1 MEDDALKSGQTK
13 TENGATAW
21 ATNALAS
28 QMGLDNPVVETMV
41 NILVTLWS
49 ATGTKTDTIREKTF
63 EFLNAAK
70 KLQETDQESA
80 NNFLSLFM
88 AFTLYVRSV
97 RNGKGRKDESRA
109 SLLPICLEFVD
120 QHEQLVE
127 MLLTSYFTQGYW
139 KDAWLLL
146 EEENLDANIR
156 RLVLQ
161 ILAGRLLKDFQI
173 CESISK
179 LDAKSDPVERE
190 LLVKQLSNCAK
201 FCPQVKGQKKGP
213 KAKNYIA
220 VCLPLAQLL
229 FPQIPQD
236 TWYYRNKEGKL
247 DTSEKYQVGEKTP
260 AYYKWRSL
268 LKKYKEFMKKLRD
281 NIPFVEKY
289 LHNGTYQEVN
299 PKMLTS
305 VNKMRLND
313 ALKNKPPRYLKPG
326 AKTNIPKKKL
336 AELRQKY
343 GNQKRVD
350 DNDRDLCLERMEKH
364 EKELTKKQEEKKAKL
379 AALRQKLNDVDDSDQ
394 ELKAELEAEM
404 QALQEEKITNFSA
417 GTPIDVLK
425 AYRGCNDVNP
435 TFESCIAELALGPF
449 SNLLHESILCMS
461 DTSGSMNKY
470 GYNYVPFSED
480 NLAMPIDVCVAM
492 TAFFAMHAPAGWRNR
507 YIQLNTEPSIED
519 VEKVLGHQPSF
530 FEFCK
535 HMLSHRFD
543 FGSTNFEGV
552 LETLKTLFTGAES
565 KNLPRYLIMFS
576 DNQFNKQVRIEN
588 KGNTAAEQLRELF
601 VDTMGFNETDVPIF
615 IFWNL
620 SDHENRPALA
630 SDQGVIMLSGF
641 NPKMLLDFHTIVEN
655 SITQEELNNLEEN
668 LKAEQ
673 EYNQKVNTWTTIV
686 KTLAGSEATVP
697 FLMEVHEHLE
707 HTLLDFDDE

>member
-1 MEDDALKSGQTK
+1 MENEELKSGQTK

-49 ATGTKTDTIREKTF
+49 ATGTKTDIIREKTV

-80 NNFLSLFM
+80 NNFMSLLM

-109 SLLPICLEFVD
+109 SLLPICLDFVD
-120 QHEQLVE
+120 QNEQLVE

-161 ILAGRLLKDFQI
+161 ILSVRLMKDSQI

-179 LDAKSDPVERE
+179 LDANSDPVERE

-229 FPQIPQD
+229 FPHIPQD
-236 TWYYRNKEGKL
+236 TWYYMNKEGKL
-247 DTSEKYQVGEKTP
+247 DTSKKYQVGEKTP

-268 LKKYKEFMKKLRD
+268 FKKYKEFMKKIRD

-289 LHNGTYQEVN
+289 LHNGTYHEVN

-305 VNKMRLND
+305 VNNMRLND

-336 AELRQKY
+336 VELRQKY
-343 GNQKRVD
+343 GNEKRFDYHDRDQCLKRV
-350 DNDRDLCLERMEKH
+350 ETH
-364 EKELTKKQEEKKAKL
+364 EKEITKKQEEKKAKL
-379 AALRQKLNDVDDSDQ
+379 AELRQKLNDVADSNP

-404 QALQEEKITNFSA
+404 QELQEEKTTNFSA

-425 AYRGCNDVNP
+425 AYHGCTDLNP
-435 TFESCIAELALGPF
+435 KFESCIAELALGSF
-449 SNLLHESILCMS
+449 SNLLQESILCMS
-461 DTSGSMNKY
+461 DTSGSMNGY
-470 GYNYVPFSED
+470 GH
-480 NLAMPIDVCVAM
+480 NLSPLSANNVAKPIEVCVAM

-507 YIQLNTEPSIED
+507 YIQLDTEPSIED

-530 FEFCK
+530 FEFCN
-535 HMLSHRFD
+535 HMYSHRFD

-552 LETLKTLFTGAES
+552 LETLKTLFIGAEP
-565 KNLPRYLIMFS
+565 KNLPKYLIMFS
-576 DNQFNKQVRIEN
+576 DNQFNKQVKIGN
-588 KGNTAAEQLRELF
+588 KGKTAAEQLRELF
-601 VDTMGFNETDVPIF
+601 VGIMGFNETDVPIF

-620 SDHENRPALA
+620 SNHNNRPALA

-641 NPKMLLDFHTIVEN
+641 NPKMLLDFHTIIEN
-655 SITQEELNNLEEN
+655 SVTQEELNNFEEN

-697 FLMEVHEHLE
+697 FLTEVHEHLK